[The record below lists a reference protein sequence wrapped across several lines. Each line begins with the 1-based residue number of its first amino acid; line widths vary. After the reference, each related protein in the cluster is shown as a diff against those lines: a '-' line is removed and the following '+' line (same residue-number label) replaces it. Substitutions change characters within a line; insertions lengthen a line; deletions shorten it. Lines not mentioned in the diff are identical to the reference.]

1 VSESQVSPEVFT
13 ADYLGEPGSRT
24 FYIQS
29 RAPEQTLSFLVEKQ
43 QVALLAEKLREVL
56 LLIDETDTIRAA
68 LAARDPA
75 LALLEPAEPRW
86 RIATIGIGYEENG
99 DYLVIVVSPADR
111 SDVDDEESETAG
123 PGEVGGTPGDEDEES
138 FRFHLRRDQARSFV
152 LHASAI
158 VEEGRPLCQLCG
170 LPMDPSGHL
179 CPASNGHRLTIV

>member
-1 VSESQVSPEVFT
+1 VSESHISPDVFT

-29 RAPEQTLSFLVEKQ
+29 RGGGDTLSFLVEKQ

-56 LLIDETDTIRAA
+56 LLIDETDTIRSAP
-68 LAARDPA
+68 AARDPA
-75 LALLEPAEPRW
+75 LGLLEPAEPRW
-86 RIATIGIGYEENG
+86 RIGTIGIGYDENG
-99 DYLVIVVSPADR
+99 DYVVIVVSPGEREDDADPDADPDAV
-111 SDVDDEESETAG
+111 SEDD
-123 PGEVGGTPGDEDEES
+123 DEES

-170 LPMDPSGHL
+170 LPMDPNGHR